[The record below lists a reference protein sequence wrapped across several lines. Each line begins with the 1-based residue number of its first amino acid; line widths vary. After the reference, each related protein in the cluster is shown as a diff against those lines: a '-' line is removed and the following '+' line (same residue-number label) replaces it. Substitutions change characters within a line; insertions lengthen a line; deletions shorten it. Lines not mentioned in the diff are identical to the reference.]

1 MGDKINFSGP
11 DHIWPRLCFSSF
23 SENCLMSDTEITCTD
38 NYLDVTGKTEIEHPA
53 NLETAL
59 ANFKMWFKPYN
70 G

>member
-1 MGDKINFSGP
+1 
-11 DHIWPRLCFSSF
+11 
-23 SENCLMSDTEITCTD
+23 MSDTEITRTD
-38 NYLDVTGKTEIEHPA
+38 NYLEVTGKTEIEHPA